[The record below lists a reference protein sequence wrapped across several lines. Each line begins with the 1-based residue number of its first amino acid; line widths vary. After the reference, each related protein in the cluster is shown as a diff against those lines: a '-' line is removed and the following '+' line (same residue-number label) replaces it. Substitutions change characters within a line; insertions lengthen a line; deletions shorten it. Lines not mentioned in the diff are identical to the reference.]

1 MVMAYALF
9 LSWSAMSSHPS
20 ENCNPFTKSN
30 ANTLYQIGLG
40 LVFTMIS
47 LFSIS
52 VITKNDEDEGKLPVM
67 SSPLVEKEENDEE
80 LEDIPQVGT
89 QTVTAEEAHV
99 YPITIPTI
107 LFHVLMMFASVYYG
121 VLLTNWGD
129 ASINDER
136 TTLFRSNNFSF
147 WIKVVAQWGSFAV
160 YTFSLVGPLLFPNRE
175 WS

>member
-1 MVMAYALF
+1 
-9 LSWSAMSSHPS
+9 
-20 ENCNPFTKSN
+20 
-30 ANTLYQIGLG
+30 
-40 LVFTMIS
+40 MIS